1 MAAEEQS
8 NPQPLIEFHAIGHQ
22 RFPPPYPASRNI
34 PDWYKNLQAEC
45 STSDPAQPVLPT
57 IKRCPPFLEAIAG
70 GYIIP
75 VADDIQFTTD
85 ARGNLSFACKNDI
98 VHTHNPGQYKG
109 TPFGSM
115 VIVKFINVWMI
126 RTPPG
131 YSTLLVAPMNRFHI
145 PFLMLSGVVE
155 TDNWYLEIHFPAICQ
170 LPPNSQYLMK
180 KGTPLMQAIP
190 FAREQWQSQVGE
202 YEKEA
207 REKAQRDMQENLH
220 VYKDQHWRKK
230 SYG

>member
-8 NPQPLIEFHAIGHQ
+8 HPHPLIEFHAIGHQ
-22 RFPPPYPASRNI
+22 RFPAPYPASRNI
-34 PDWYKNLQAEC
+34 PDWYKNLAAEFA
-45 STSDPAQPVLPT
+45 TNDPQQPTLST
-57 IKRCPPFLEAIAG
+57 IKRCPPFLEAIAS

-109 TPFGSM
+109 TPFGST
-115 VIVKFINVWMI
+115 VIVKFINVWII

-131 YSTLLVAPMNRFHI
+131 YSTLLVQPMNRFHL
-145 PFLMLSGVVE
+145 PFVMLSGVVE

-190 FAREQWQSQVGE
+190 FAREQWQSAATE
-202 YEKEA
+202 YEKET
-207 REKAQRDMQENLH
+207 RERAQAAMKQNLH
-220 VYKDQHWRKK
+220 VYKDDHWRKK
-230 SYG
+230 TYG